1 MMHDFDGFSAGLY
14 RAIYD
19 YVLKSPDISEL
30 TVEDPSEDFEDLRD
44 RCDLRMLLC
53 HQKFMKGAYA
63 DQKILTSEGPRRK
76 KPLAGML
83 IQYWRVKL

>member
-1 MMHDFDGFSAGLY
+1 MFLSRSSCVLVNAFSAGLY

-19 YVLKSPDISEL
+19 HVLKSPDISEL

-53 HQKFMKGAYA
+53 HQKFMKEAYVG
-63 DQKILTSEGPRRK
+63 QKLLSVERTKHK
-76 KPLAGML
+76 KPLTSK
-83 IQYWRVKL
+83 WV

>member
-1 MMHDFDGFSAGLY
+1 MILSPSGCVLVNGFSAGLY

-53 HQKFMKGAYA
+53 HQKFMKEAYA
-63 DQKILTSEGPRRK
+63 GQKVLSTVETKRK
-76 KPLAGML
+76 KPLTGE
-83 IQYWRVKL
+83 

>member
-1 MMHDFDGFSAGLY
+1 MLPSPSPFILVNSFSAGLY
-14 RAIYD
+14 RAIYN

-53 HQKFMKGAYA
+53 HQEFMKEAYA
-63 DQKILTSEGPRRK
+63 GQKVLSTEEARQK
-76 KPLAGML
+76 KPLTG
-83 IQYWRVKL
+83 R

>member
-1 MMHDFDGFSAGLY
+1 MLLSPSLCVIVTALSAGLY

-53 HQKFMKGAYA
+53 HQKFMKEAYA
-63 DQKILTSEGPRRK
+63 GQKSLSTERAKRK
-76 KPLAGML
+76 KPLMGKL
-83 IQYWRVKL
+83 I

>member
-1 MMHDFDGFSAGLY
+1 MMRDFNGFSAGLY

-53 HQKFMKGAYA
+53 HQKFMTGAYA
-63 DQKILTSEGPRRK
+63 DRKILTSEGARRK
-76 KPLAGML
+76 KPLTGTL
-83 IQYWRVKL
+83 I

>member
-1 MMHDFDGFSAGLY
+1 MPSGCVFVNGLSAGLY

-19 YVLKSPDISEL
+19 HVIKSPSISEL

-53 HQKFMKGAYA
+53 HQRFMKEAYA
-63 DQKILTSEGPRRK
+63 GHNLLSTEDTKRK
-76 KPLAGML
+76 KPLMGE
-83 IQYWRVKL
+83 

>member
-1 MMHDFDGFSAGLY
+1 MFLSPSSGVIVNGLSAGLY
-14 RAIYD
+14 RAIYS

-53 HQKFMKGAYA
+53 HQKFMKEACAG
-63 DQKILTSEGPRRK
+63 QKILSAGTAKGK
-76 KPLAGML
+76 KPLTG
-83 IQYWRVKL
+83 K

>member
-1 MMHDFDGFSAGLY
+1 MRHCNGLSAGLY

-53 HQKFMKGAYA
+53 HKKFMKEAYA
-63 DQKILTSEGPRRK
+63 GKKILSTEGAKPK
-76 KPLAGML
+76 KPLTGIL
-83 IQYWRVKL
+83 I